1 MIDVAVYN
9 REGKEIET
17 VQVDENVFGGKV
29 RLPLLK
35 QAIVMYH
42 ANKRV
47 GTAATK
53 SRGMVKGSTRKVF
66 RQKGTGNAR
75 VGNARTGKRVGGG
88 VTFAKVARDFSKDMP
103 KKQRRL
109 AKDSAILNKLK
120 SGSVVVVDELNF
132 DAPKTKDHTL
142 RRPLR
147 DARGPGHEPEKGLS
161 PEPRR
166 NRHDHDASKH
176 QQTNPRTLRPRHG
189 EQATSKG
196 GHRGNQ
202 NHTGHEHL
210 HDHSDPQRP
219 HTNPHEGAKKDHRGH
234 QSGRNMDTPDNER
247 KIVGRK
253 DSDQRRLGRHSLD

>member
-9 REGKEIET
+9 REGKELESL
-17 VQVDENVFGGKV
+17 QVDENVFGGKV
-29 RLPLLK
+29 RISLLK

-53 SRGMVKGSTRKVF
+53 SRGMVQGSTRKLF

-120 SGSVVVVDELNF
+120 SGSVVVVDELSF
-132 DAPKTKDHTL
+132 DAPKTKDFTKIL
-142 RRPLR
+142 DNLKIDRSCLVAVEAR
-147 DARGPGHEPEKGLS
+147 DDNLYKSARNVPKVIVSVVADLNAGDICNKQKMLITK
-161 PEPRR
+161 
-166 NRHDHDASKH
+166 DAF
-176 QQTNPRTLRPRHG
+176 
-189 EQATSKG
+189 
-196 GHRGNQ
+196 
-202 NHTGHEHL
+202 
-210 HDHSDPQRP
+210 
-219 HTNPHEGAKKDHRGH
+219 
-234 QSGRNMDTPDNER
+234 M
-247 KIVGRK
+247 
-253 DSDQRRLGRHSLD
+253 SLINNDES